1 MISIRSVGRLYSVES
16 VTDADCCT
24 WKKLTLWSL
33 SWNMSVLLKA
43 DIFILGT
50 KVPIEVTVST
60 NYYYVALSLPALRSY
75 ILLLVLAQKKTLNK
89 NSCFHLQKIQ
99 LENLIIKYTTCKR
112 QMCLFIGRPQYTFT
126 TKTIG
131 CKWNSK
137 WWYQKQ
143 TSCKQNTPYCTKL
156 KLTIFRFLE
165 PSLDTINSLWVEWDE
180 MYLFGYN
187 KHLDTIF
194 FFFLETHFFLL

>member
-1 MISIRSVGRLYSVES
+1 
-16 VTDADCCT
+16 
-24 WKKLTLWSL
+24 
-33 SWNMSVLLKA
+33 MSVLLKA

-137 WWYQKQ
+137 
-143 TSCKQNTPYCTKL
+143 
-156 KLTIFRFLE
+156 
-165 PSLDTINSLWVEWDE
+165 
-180 MYLFGYN
+180 
-187 KHLDTIF
+187 
-194 FFFLETHFFLL
+194 